1 MESSSSAL
9 RRKDTTKGP
18 PLRILSL
25 DGGGVRGYAIFI
37 IIQELMHRLYV
48 ETEGKA
54 PKRDQIPKPADHF
67 DLIVGTGTG
76 GLIAIM
82 LGRLRLDLETCKE
95 VYVRMTRKV
104 FETDKTIAGIPYR
117 STLFKA
123 SKLEEAIRECVRE
136 HTVFEDEGNDG
147 DEPEGIGN
155 MMSPVSPL
163 SRNVPKRHASNASV
177 ASFSNRSP
185 AAYQTRPMMGLRY
198 GNGEALLYDNREN
211 RTKTAV
217 TATYQG
223 TPQGGAAAVLRSYD
237 SRKEP
242 SPEFDCK
249 IWQAGRA
256 TCATGL
262 AFKPITVG
270 QSVFHDE
277 GAGQYNP
284 APIALDEACVNEWPA
299 RDVGVF
305 VSIGTGKRPG
315 GSEQNSHLWYEGF
328 MGEFAEARRRLIS
341 KIEGCEETHQ
351 YMVREG
357 LAKRGVNIENYY
369 RFNVEIGVGEF
380 GMNEWNR
387 LADISTGT
395 KRYLSKKEVQDK
407 NWEAAAKLAKI
418 HRARMRF
425 EAERTGGDYKGL
437 VHQGHLQDVPE
448 AYPNAV
454 ELPADIPLSQ
464 PPRSPPP
471 RPSYESG
478 HHDTLEVPRNHK
490 TPSPRTSSENQTY
503 TSPRNS
509 GTKVSDPNADRFV
522 IQAPTPAEYR
532 SNSGGDKI
540 AIMSSDEYPRT
551 HEPIKRPT
559 NRVEPPPLPPK
570 TPINDPGSG
579 PTMGRA
585 RPVLPYPDD
594 GPPPVVN
601 MARKPDYRGR

>member
-1 MESSSSAL
+1 MENNASAL

-25 DGGGVRGYAIFI
+25 DGGGVRGYSMFI

-54 PKRDQIPKPADHF
+54 PRRHEIPKPADHF

-136 HTVFEDEGNDG
+136 HTVYEEEGNDG
-147 DEPEGIGN
+147 DEPEGLG
-155 MMSPVSPL
+155 MMSPISPL
-163 SRNVPKRHASNASV
+163 TKNIPKRHASNASV

-185 AAYQTRPMMGLRY
+185 ATYQSRPMMGLRY
-198 GNGEALLYDNREN
+198 GDGEALLYDNREK

-217 TATYQG
+217 TAIYQG
-223 TPQGGAAAVLRSYD
+223 TPKGGAPAILRSYD

-242 SPEFDCK
+242 SPEFDCT

-270 QSVFHDE
+270 QSVFIDE

-284 APIALDEACVNEWPA
+284 APLALDEACVNEWPG

-305 VSIGTGKRPG
+305 FSIGTGKRPG
-315 GSEQNSHLWYEGF
+315 GSDQSSHLWYEGF

-357 LAKRGVNIENYY
+357 LSKRGVNIENYY

-395 KRYLSKKEVQDK
+395 KRYLSKKEIQ
-407 NWEAAAKLAKI
+407 NSTWEAAAKLAKI
-418 HRARMRF
+418 HRAKMRF
-425 EAERTGGDYKGL
+425 EAERTGGDYYRPL
-437 VHQGHLQDVPE
+437 PQQPLQDVPE
-448 AYPNAV
+448 AYPTAV
-454 ELPADIPLSQ
+454 ELPADIPLPQ

-478 HHDTLEVPRNHK
+478 HHDTLEVPRNRK
-490 TPSPRTSSENQTY
+490 TPSPRTSSENQSY
-503 TSPRNS
+503 TSPKTS
-509 GTKVSDPNADRFV
+509 APKIPDPNADRFV

-532 SNSGGDKI
+532 TNGGGDMI
-540 AIMSSDEYPRT
+540 AIVSSDEYPRQ
-551 HEPIKRPT
+551 HEQVKRPS

-570 TPINDPGSG
+570 TPINDLSTGLPMDGL
-579 PTMGRA
+579 RQ

-594 GPPPVVN
+594 GPPPVVG
-601 MARKPDYRGR
+601 RKPDYRGR